1 MTLSTMRMR
10 KGLEYVISVVVTASF
25 GLIFVT
31 SYFLFSYVATALR
44 RQLGRGGELAVDW
57 ILFALVAALLTTILF
72 NFWLSDILQAKLH
85 GYLTGER

>member
-1 MTLSTMRMR
+1 
-10 KGLEYVISVVVTASF
+10 
-25 GLIFVT
+25 
-31 SYFLFSYVATALR
+31 
-44 RQLGRGGELAVDW
+44 LGRGGELAVDW